1 MNTRTV
7 SWLFG
12 VIFVAVGIIGFTP
25 NGLVGYDALFA
36 TNAVHNL
43 VHLSTGIVIL
53 VGIIKYKGYEGIMLK
68 SVGVAYVA
76 VTILGFLT
84 SGNMM
89 LGMVHIN
96 EADRWLHLGL
106 AIVILGAG
114 FLPANSKPRITVRA
128 IGTR

>member
-12 VIFVAVGIIGFTP
+12 LTFVAAGLLGFTP
-25 NGLVGYDALFA
+25 NGLVAYDGIFA
-36 TNAVHNL
+36 VNAVHNL
-43 VHLSTGIVIL
+43 VHILTGIIIIVA
-53 VGIIKYKGYEGIMLK
+53 VIKYPGYEGRVLK
-68 SVGVAYVA
+68 IVGAAYVA
-76 VTILGFLT
+76 VTIVGFLT

-114 FLPANSKPRITVRA
+114 FLPANNQPRLTVNA
-128 IGTR
+128 IGTE

>member
-7 SWLFG
+7 SWIFSAT
-12 VIFVAVGIIGFTP
+12 FVAVGILGFIP
-25 NGLVGYDALFA
+25 NGLVGNNGLFE
-36 TNAVHNL
+36 TNAAHNL
-43 VHLSTGIVIL
+43 VHLLTGL
-53 VGIIKYKGYEGIMLK
+53 VFLIGVTKYKGYEGRILK
-68 SVGVAYVA
+68 IVGIAYVA

-89 LGMVHIN
+89 LGIVHIN

-114 FLPANSKPRITVRA
+114 YLPASSGIRINSNIIASK
-128 IGTR
+128 

>member
-12 VIFVAVGIIGFTP
+12 AIFVAVGILGYTP
-25 NGLVGYDALFA
+25 NGLVAYEGIFA
-36 TNAVHNL
+36 VNAVHNL
-43 VHLSTGIVIL
+43 VHILTGIVFL
-53 VGIIKYKGYEGIMLK
+53 VGVIKYKGYEGRVLK
-68 SVGVAYVA
+68 IVGAAYVA
-76 VTILGFLT
+76 VTIVGFLT

-89 LGMVHIN
+89 LGIVHIN

-106 AIVILGAG
+106 AIAILGAG
-114 FLPANSKPRITVRA
+114 FLPSKYMPRLSANV

>member
-12 VIFVAVGIIGFTP
+12 VIFVAVGILGFTP
-25 NGLVGYDALFA
+25 NGLVGHVGLFA
-36 TNAVHNL
+36 TNAAHNL
-43 VHLSTGIVIL
+43 VHILTGMVFL
-53 VGIIKYKGYEGIMLK
+53 VGVIKYKGYEGRILK
-68 SVGVAYVA
+68 IVGVAYVA
-76 VTILGFLT
+76 VTIVGFLT

-106 AIVILGAG
+106 AIAILSAG
-114 FLPANSKPRITVRA
+114 FLPANSRERLNDSA
-128 IGTR
+128 MAS